1 MTLEE
6 LKANKKAWDV
16 MQERV
21 DKELKEARKIIFT
34 KHGFEDS
41 CFRTDTPKDIQNIV
55 WGELNEVEG
64 AIRNKNPFYTDW
76 VEEHAGADL
85 FYNYLLSLYKE
96 D

>member
-21 DKELKEARKIIFT
+21 EKEIEESIKSIFA

-41 CFRTDTPKDIQNIV
+41 CFRTDTPIDIKNIV
-55 WGELNEVEG
+55 WGELNEAEES
-64 AIRNKNPFYTDW
+64 IRNKNPFYTDW
-76 VEEHAGADL
+76 VEEIVGADL
-85 FYNYLLSLYKE
+85 FYNYLLSLYKK